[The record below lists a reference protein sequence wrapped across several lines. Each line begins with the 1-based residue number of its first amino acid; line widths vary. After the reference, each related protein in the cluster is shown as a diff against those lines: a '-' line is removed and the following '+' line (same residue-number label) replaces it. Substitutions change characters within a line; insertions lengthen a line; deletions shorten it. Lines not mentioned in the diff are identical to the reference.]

1 MKTPRQIL
9 LDTHTP
15 AQQQLDR
22 IRARALATAL
32 GRKPALFHRLPP
44 ALLARWVWNDL
55 ILACK
60 PAWPALAAIW
70 VGILGLNLATPRSS
84 GAAAHTKAPPPSQ
97 VSTGLNENRRILADL
112 LDRPPTVIHKHSILK
127 PRTARREPIVI
138 C

>member
-1 MKTPRQIL
+1 MKTPRQVL
-9 LDTHTP
+9 LDMHAP
-15 AQQQLDR
+15 AQKQLDR
-22 IRARALATAL
+22 IRARTLAAAL
-32 GRKPALFHRLPP
+32 GRKPALSRGLSPSI
-44 ALLARWVWNDL
+44 LARWVWNDL

-112 LDRPPTVIHKHSILK
+112 LDRPPAVIHKHSILK
-127 PRTARREPIVI
+127 PRTARREPTVI